1 MSYFILDYR
10 LFQTYEQNTDTSIPL
25 YTQIVNNITN
35 EKKKIIEIGFAR
47 IVTMKLS
54 YVAL

>member
-10 LFQTYEQNTDTSIPL
+10 LFQTYEQNTDTNIPL

-54 YVAL
+54 